1 MLDVYKINY
10 GLIIE
15 DTNLPIAIR
24 LLAGKLTLNP
34 MMTVGSFFYNLT
46 DEELESL
53 LELTYDEE
61 ASAPELVMLSMM
73 LASAEGTSALE
84 EDELITHIRMT
95 QIFINTTG
103 LHRKGFVM
111 ADFSRFSY
119 GSDMSDGIIAIPTQ
133 VGLDAIEQLKKGND
147 YE

>member
-24 LLAGKLTLNP
+24 LLAGKLTLNS
-34 MMTVGSFFYNLT
+34 MMTVGSFFINLT

-53 LELTYDEE
+53 IELTHDQD
-61 ASAPELVMLSMM
+61 ASAPELIMLSMM
-73 LASAEGTSALE
+73 LASAEGTSAVD
-84 EDELITHIRMT
+84 EDELISHVRMS
-95 QIFINTTG
+95 QIFIGTAA
-103 LHRKGFVM
+103 LHRKGYVT
-111 ADFSRFSY
+111 ADFSKFSY

-133 VGLDAIEQLKKGND
+133 IGLDAIEQLKKGND